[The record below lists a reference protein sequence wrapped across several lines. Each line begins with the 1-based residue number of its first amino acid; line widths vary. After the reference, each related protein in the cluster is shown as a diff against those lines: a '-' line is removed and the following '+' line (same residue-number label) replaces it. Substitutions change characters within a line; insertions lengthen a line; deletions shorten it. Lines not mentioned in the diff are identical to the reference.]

1 MERQSASFKLLARL
15 NVRPREAQVLLVAWL
30 YVVTL
35 FMAYYML
42 RPLRDEIGAAGG
54 VRNLPW
60 LFVGTLGAMLALSPL
75 FGALVQRWP
84 REKFIAL
91 SYRFFALHLLI
102 FAAIF
107 GSADA
112 AARAVWAERIFFIWV
127 SVFNLFVVSVF
138 WSLMSDVFTSDQ
150 GKRLFGILAAGATV
164 GGIIG
169 PALVKVLAGRV
180 AHWQLLLLAAV
191 LLEAA
196 VHMAR
201 RVSRLGGGQDAAAGA
216 GAEKKEGEKEKKIG
230 GSAWAGLQRTLRSPY
245 LLGISAFILLYS
257 ITSTLLYFQQA
268 EIVNANFTDR
278 GARTAFFAQ
287 IDLWVNSL
295 TLGFQLFI
303 TGRLMQRLGIAVTLG
318 ALPLVSMAGF
328 GLLATYPILSVFV
341 LVQVGRRVSNFALA
355 RPSREVLFTQA
366 PREDRY
372 KAKNFIDTVVYRSG
386 DQIGAWGY
394 AGLSSG
400 LGLTLS
406 AISWLAVP
414 LCFVWLLL
422 AMWLGRT
429 ARGGVEKSN
438 NT

>member
-1 MERQSASFKLLARL
+1 MKLERGTALYGLLARL
-15 NVRPREAQVLLVAWL
+15 NVRPREARVLLLAWL

-75 FGALVQRWP
+75 FGWLVQRWP

-91 SYRFFALHLLI
+91 SYRFFALHLLL
-102 FAAIF
+102 FALVF
-107 GSADA
+107 GGAESG
-112 AARAVWAERIFFIWV
+112 ARAVWAERVFFIWV

-138 WSLMSDVFTSDQ
+138 WSLMSDVFSSEQ

-169 PALVKVLAGRV
+169 PALVKTLSARV
-180 AHWQLLLLAAV
+180 SHWQWLLLSAA

-196 VHMAR
+196 VWMAR
-201 RVSRLGGGQDAAAGA
+201 RVSRSGGGRATPQEAL
-216 GAEKKEGEKEKKIG
+216 GENKKIG
-230 GSAWAGLQRTLRSPY
+230 GSAWAGFERTLKSPY
-245 LLGISAFILLYS
+245 LMGISAFILLYS

-268 EIVNANFTDR
+268 EIVNANFTER
-278 GARTAFFAQ
+278 AARTAFFAQ

-303 TGRLMQRLGIAVTLG
+303 TGRLMQRLGIAFTLA

-328 GLLATYPILSVFV
+328 GLLASFPILGVFV

-400 LGLTLS
+400 LGLSLS

-422 AMWLGRT
+422 ALWLGRK
-429 ARGGVEKSN
+429 AREGVAP
-438 NT
+438 

>member
-1 MERQSASFKLLARL
+1 MTVERGTALYSLLARL
-15 NVRPREAQVLLVAWL
+15 NVRPREARVLLLAWL

-84 REKFIAL
+84 RERFIAL
-91 SYRFFALHLLI
+91 SYRFFALHLLL
-102 FAAIF
+102 FALVF
-107 GSADA
+107 GGAESG
-112 AARAVWAERIFFIWV
+112 ARAVWAERVFFIWV

-138 WSLMSDVFTSDQ
+138 WSLMADVFSSEQ

-169 PALVKVLAGRV
+169 PALVKTLSARV
-180 AHWQLLLLAAV
+180 SHWQWLLLSAA
-191 LLEAA
+191 LLEVA
-196 VHMAR
+196 VWLAR
-201 RVSRLGGGQDAAAGA
+201 SVSRSGGGRAAPQEAQ
-216 GAEKKEGEKEKKIG
+216 GETQNIG
-230 GSAWAGLQRTLRSPY
+230 GSAWAGLQRTLQSPY
-245 LLGISAFILLYS
+245 LMGISAFILLYS

-268 EIVNANFTDR
+268 EIVNANFTER
-278 GARTAFFAQ
+278 AARTAFFAQ

-303 TGRLMQRLGIAVTLG
+303 TGRLMQRLGIAFTLA

-328 GLLATYPILSVFV
+328 GLLASFPILGVFV

-394 AGLSSG
+394 AGLSAG
-400 LGLTLS
+400 LGLSLS

-414 LCFVWLLL
+414 LCAVWLLL
-422 AMWLGRT
+422 ALWLGRT
-429 ARGGVEKSN
+429 ARGGEQAHG
-438 NT
+438 

>member
-1 MERQSASFKLLARL
+1 MKLERGTALYGLLARL
-15 NVRPREAQVLLVAWL
+15 NVRPREARVLLVAWL

-75 FGALVQRWP
+75 FGWLVQRWP
-84 REKFIAL
+84 RERFIAL
-91 SYRFFALHLLI
+91 SYRFFALHLLL
-102 FAAIF
+102 FALVF
-107 GSADA
+107 GGAESG
-112 AARAVWAERIFFIWV
+112 ARAVWAERVFFIWV
-127 SVFNLFVVSVF
+127 SVFNLFVVSVV
-138 WSLMSDVFTSDQ
+138 WSLMSDVFSSEQ

-169 PALVKVLAGRV
+169 PALVKTLSARV
-180 AHWQLLLLAAV
+180 SHWQWLLLAAA

-196 VHMAR
+196 VWMAR
-201 RVSRLGGGQDAAAGA
+201 RVSRSGGGRVQGDAGQ
-216 GAEKKEGEKEKKIG
+216 KEGRNIG
-230 GSAWAGLQRTLRSPY
+230 GSAWAGFERTLKSPY
-245 LLGISAFILLYS
+245 LMGISAFILLYS

-268 EIVNANFTDR
+268 EIVNANFTGR
-278 GARTAFFAQ
+278 AARTAFFAQ

-303 TGRLMQRLGIAVTLG
+303 TGRLMQRLGIAFTLG

-328 GLLATYPILSVFV
+328 GLLASFPILGVFV

-394 AGLSSG
+394 AGLSAG
-400 LGLTLS
+400 LGLSLS

-422 AMWLGRT
+422 ALWLGRK
-429 ARGGVEKSN
+429 ARDGVAP
-438 NT
+438 

>member
-1 MERQSASFKLLARL
+1 MKLERGTALYGLLARL
-15 NVRPREAQVLLVAWL
+15 NVRPREAHVLLTSWL

-75 FGALVQRWP
+75 FGWLVQRWP

-91 SYRFFALHLLI
+91 SYRFFALHLLL
-102 FAAIF
+102 FALVF
-107 GSADA
+107 GGAESG
-112 AARAVWAERIFFIWV
+112 ARAVWAERVFFIWV

-138 WSLMSDVFTSDQ
+138 WSLMSDVFSSEQ

-169 PALVKVLAGRV
+169 PALVKTLSARV
-180 AHWQLLLLAAV
+180 SHWQWLLLSAA

-196 VHMAR
+196 VWMAR
-201 RVSRLGGGQDAAAGA
+201 RVSRSGGGRAAQQEA
-216 GAEKKEGEKEKKIG
+216 GEKEAKDEKQKIG
-230 GSAWAGLQRTLRSPY
+230 GSAWAGFERTLKSPY
-245 LLGISAFILLYS
+245 LMGISAFILLYS

-268 EIVNANFTDR
+268 EIVNANFTER
-278 GARTAFFAQ
+278 AARTAFFAQ

-303 TGRLMQRLGIAVTLG
+303 TGRLMQRLGIAFTLA

-328 GLLATYPILSVFV
+328 GLLASFPILGVFV

-394 AGLSSG
+394 AGLSAG
-400 LGLTLS
+400 LGLSLS

-422 AMWLGRT
+422 ALWLGRK
-429 ARGGVEKSN
+429 AREGVAP
-438 NT
+438 

>member
-1 MERQSASFKLLARL
+1 MKLERGTALYGLLARL
-15 NVRPREAQVLLVAWL
+15 NVRPREARVLLLAWL

-75 FGALVQRWP
+75 FGWLVQRWP
-84 REKFIAL
+84 RERFIAL
-91 SYRFFALHLLI
+91 SYRFFALHLLL
-102 FAAIF
+102 FALVF
-107 GSADA
+107 GGAESG
-112 AARAVWAERIFFIWV
+112 ARAVWAERVFFIWV

-138 WSLMSDVFTSDQ
+138 WSLMSDVFSSEQ

-169 PALVKVLAGRV
+169 PALVKTLSARV
-180 AHWQLLLLAAV
+180 SHWQWLLLSAA

-196 VHMAR
+196 VWMAR
-201 RVSRLGGGQDAAAGA
+201 RVSRSGGGRVQGDAGQ
-216 GAEKKEGEKEKKIG
+216 KEGRNIG
-230 GSAWAGLQRTLRSPY
+230 GSAWAGFERTLKSPY
-245 LLGISAFILLYS
+245 LMGISAFILLYS

-268 EIVNANFTDR
+268 EIVNANFTGR
-278 GARTAFFAQ
+278 AARTAFFAQ

-303 TGRLMQRLGIAVTLG
+303 TGRLMQRLGIAFTLG

-328 GLLATYPILSVFV
+328 GLLASFPILGVFV

-394 AGLSSG
+394 AGLSAG
-400 LGLTLS
+400 LGLSLS

-422 AMWLGRT
+422 ALWLGRK
-429 ARGGVEKSN
+429 AREGVAP
-438 NT
+438 

>member
-1 MERQSASFKLLARL
+1 MERQSALFRLLARL
-15 NVRPREAQVLLVAWL
+15 NVRPREARVLLLAWL

-75 FGALVQRWP
+75 FGWLVQRWP
-84 REKFIAL
+84 RERFIAL
-91 SYRFFALHLLI
+91 AYRFFALHLLI

-107 GSADA
+107 WNAGGGAV
-112 AARAVWAERIFFIWV
+112 RAVWAERVFFIWV

-138 WSLMSDVFTSDQ
+138 WSLMADVFSSDQ

-164 GGIIG
+164 GGIVG
-169 PALVKVLAGRV
+169 PALVKLFTAHVS
-180 AHWQLLLLAAV
+180 HWQWLLLAAA

-196 VHMAR
+196 VQMAQ
-201 RVSRLGGGQDAAAGA
+201 RVSRFGHEQAQARGGDAG
-216 GAEKKEGEKEKKIG
+216 KKEREKIG
-230 GSAWAGLQRTLRSPY
+230 GSAWAGLQRTLQSPY
-245 LLGISAFILLYS
+245 LMGISAFILLYS
-257 ITSTLLYFQQA
+257 VTSTLLYFQQA

-303 TGRLMQRLGIAVTLG
+303 TGRLMQRLGIAFTLG

-328 GLLATYPILSVFV
+328 GLLATYPVLGVFV

-400 LGLTLS
+400 LGLSLS

-422 AMWLGRT
+422 ALWLGRKV
-429 ARGGVEKSN
+429 RGGVQEA
-438 NT
+438 

>member
-1 MERQSASFKLLARL
+1 MKLERGTALYGLLARL
-15 NVRPREAQVLLVAWL
+15 NVRPREARVLLVAWL

-75 FGALVQRWP
+75 FGWLVQRWP
-84 REKFIAL
+84 RERFIAL
-91 SYRFFALHLLI
+91 SYRFFALHLLL
-102 FAAIF
+102 FALVF
-107 GSADA
+107 GGAESG
-112 AARAVWAERIFFIWV
+112 ARAVWAERVFFIWV
-127 SVFNLFVVSVF
+127 SVFNLFVVSVV
-138 WSLMSDVFTSDQ
+138 WSLMSDVFSSEQ

-169 PALVKVLAGRV
+169 PALVKTLSARV
-180 AHWQLLLLAAV
+180 SHWQWLLLAAA

-196 VHMAR
+196 VWMAR
-201 RVSRLGGGQDAAAGA
+201 RVSRSGGGRVQGDAGQ
-216 GAEKKEGEKEKKIG
+216 KEGRNIG
-230 GSAWAGLQRTLRSPY
+230 GSAWAGFERTLKSPY
-245 LLGISAFILLYS
+245 LMGISAFILLYS

-268 EIVNANFTDR
+268 EIVNANFTGR
-278 GARTAFFAQ
+278 AARTAFFAQ

-303 TGRLMQRLGIAVTLG
+303 TGRLMQRLGIAFTLG

-328 GLLATYPILSVFV
+328 GLLASFPILGVFV

-394 AGLSSG
+394 AGLSAG
-400 LGLTLS
+400 LGLSLS

-414 LCFVWLLL
+414 LCFVRLLL
-422 AMWLGRT
+422 ALWLGRK
-429 ARGGVEKSN
+429 ARDGVAP
-438 NT
+438 